1 MESWHSPHLIVSRKK
16 VYNKKCHSIICACLS
31 SVQGLHVDYTFKLAV
46 PLTTRVDASNPSK
59 SAMLR
64 FVGLFSNLILLLQI
78 CLHSSSSILNVR
90 RLSLEEPSALSDGGK
105 ISEFSTLKGT
115 TLTGYF
121 SYTLYSDAKCTSV
134 RYFESYPLNVCFPW
148 LSGTSS
154 KMYANGTHLAEIMY
168 SDYSCTKQ
176 ISSDVFDGPSR
187 VCDSDFLTFSVT
199 DSFPTIVSSTALLSA
214 T

>member
-1 MESWHSPHLIVSRKK
+1 MLQFLSLIS
-16 VYNKKCHSIICACLS
+16 H
-31 SVQGLHVDYTFKLAV
+31 
-46 PLTTRVDASNPSK
+46 
-59 SAMLR
+59 
-64 FVGLFSNLILLLQI
+64 LILLLQI
-78 CLHSSSSILNVR
+78 CLNSSSSILNVR
-90 RLSLEEPSALSDGGK
+90 RLSPEEPSALSDGDITSK
-105 ISEFSTLKGT
+105 FSTLTGT

-134 RYFESYPLNVCFPW
+134 RYSESYPLNVCFPW

-176 ISSDVFDGPSR
+176 ISSEVFYGPSR
-187 VCDSDFLTFSVT
+187 VCDSQYFLTVSVT

>member
-1 MESWHSPHLIVSRKK
+1 
-16 VYNKKCHSIICACLS
+16 
-31 SVQGLHVDYTFKLAV
+31 
-46 PLTTRVDASNPSK
+46 
-59 SAMLR
+59 MLQIL
-64 FVGLFSNLILLLQI
+64 GLFSNLILLLQI
-78 CLHSSSSILNVR
+78 CLNSSSSILNVR
-90 RLSLEEPSALSDGGK
+90 GLSLEEPSAHSDGDE
-105 ISEFSTLKGT
+105 ISKFSTLKGT

-154 KMYANGTHLAEIMY
+154 KIYANGTHLAEIMY

-176 ISSDVFDGPSR
+176 ISSNVFKSSSGR
-187 VCDSDFLTFSVT
+187 VCLYNVTVSVT